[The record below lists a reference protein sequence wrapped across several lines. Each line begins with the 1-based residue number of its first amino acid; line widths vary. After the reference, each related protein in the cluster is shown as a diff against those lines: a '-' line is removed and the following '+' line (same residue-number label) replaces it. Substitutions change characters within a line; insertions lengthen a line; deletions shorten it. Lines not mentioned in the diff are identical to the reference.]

1 MTRNIIIL
9 LAGAFAAALPFAA
22 SAQQV
27 RGRELN
33 QQQRIGQGLSS
44 GQVTARGAA
53 NLENRETAIND
64 SRAADLA
71 ADGGHLTSGEYRNLN
86 LRENS
91 LSRQIYVDKHNDVA
105 QPGVVPR

>member
-1 MTRNIIIL
+1 MTRNTVVM
-9 LAGAFAAALPFAA
+9 LAGAFAAALPFAT
-22 SAQQV
+22 SAQEV

-44 GQVTARGAA
+44 GQITARGAA
-53 NLENRETAIND
+53 HLENREAAINAT
-64 SRAADLA
+64 RTADLA
-71 ADGGHLTSGEYRNLN
+71 VNGGHLTSGEYRNLN